1 MTVEE
6 LQAQKDKNSAAWHTA
21 ETPEEK
27 DRLHQENVNLQK
39 QIDSMTGG
47 ASSFNSNTGKWT
59 STPGGQSS
67 GGSSVP
73 AYTAPQNPAAQG
85 QSQNQQTQSQPTQN
99 QQAPAGFQG
108 SASGVQTNTSQ
119 QDQWRAEMNANSIA
133 WHTASP
139 EERKRLEERNKELGA
154 LLGGSVTFDK
164 GTGTWSGTAQSR
176 GDATAS
182 EIQDLLDQWKQAAID
197 QNNASIDYNV
207 QKAVEELERALAD
220 AQPQFKEQQ
229 EQVAKD
235 EMQALDNSALYSE
248 MRGDK
253 GGIGKEQYSSIQN
266 TAAQNSLAIAQAQ
279 TKLATDTQRQIA
291 DLRAQGEFEKANALL
306 TITQNYLTQLTQIK
320 QWAAEYNLS
329 EEQFQESIRQWEA
342 EFQESIR
349 QAGLNYDLNWSQ
361 LTGKLPD
368 GTPTYSAQQDE
379 LNRKIA
385 MGEALLNVGMMPTDD
400 QLSAMGMTREQA
412 QEWIYRAQLQAAAS
426 ASGNGS
432 GSGAGKDEKENE
444 DYVDVY
450 SQMYGLGLRTEE
462 DAYAYLIANDYTD
475 SEASNL
481 AAYYVRAKLP
491 ELQSDDGED
500 VQQTQGRP
508 VENTFGNNGG
518 GIPDSLFSQL
528 THEMKRYS
536 DLGLANAALGLYDQM
551 EGQLSEGQKKQLEK
565 MFDSWGW

>member
-6 LQAQKDKNSAAWHTA
+6 LQAQKDKNSAAWHNAT
-21 ETPEEK
+21 TQEEK
-27 DRLHQENVNLQK
+27 DRLHQENVKLQG

-47 ASSFNSNTGKWT
+47 SSSFNSNTGKWA

-67 GGSSVP
+67 GGSSAP
-73 AYTAPQNPAAQG
+73 AYTAPQNPAAAQG
-85 QSQNQQTQSQPTQN
+85 QSQPVQSPQPQN
-99 QQAPAGFQG
+99 GFQG

-154 LLGGSVTFDK
+154 MLGGSVTFDK
-164 GTGTWSGTAQSR
+164 GTGTWSGTAQSG

-182 EIQDLLDQWKQAAID
+182 EIKDLLDQWKQAAID

-306 TITQNYLTQLTQIK
+306 TITQNYLTQLAQIK

-329 EEQFQESIRQWEA
+329 EEQFQESIRQFEKQFN
-342 EFQESIR
+342 EDMR
-349 QAGLNYDLNWSQ
+349 RYGLNYELNWASIFGQ
-361 LTGKLPD
+361 SPD
-368 GTPTYSAQQDE
+368 GTPTYAAQQDE
-379 LNRKIA
+379 LNRKIN
-385 MGEALLNVGMMPTDD
+385 MGQALLNVGMMPTDD

-412 QEWIYRAQLQAAAS
+412 QEWIYRAQLQAIA
-426 ASGNGS
+426 GNGGGGGGS
-432 GSGAGKDEKENE
+432 GSGDGTGEKD
-444 DYVDVY
+444 YTDVY
-450 SQMYGLGLRTEE
+450 SRMYGLGLTTEE
-462 DAYAYLIANDYTD
+462 DAYAYLLANDYTD
-475 SEASNL
+475 GEASNL
-481 AAYYVRAKLP
+481 ASYYVRTKLP
-491 ELQSDDGED
+491 QLQGDSGDDEAG
-500 VQQTQGRP
+500 TQGKP
-508 VENTFGNNGG
+508 VESTFKDNAS
-518 GIPDSLFSQL
+518 GIPDTLFSQL
-528 THEMKRYS
+528 LHEMKRYS
-536 DLGLANAALGLYDQM
+536 DLGLGDAAAGLYDQM
-551 EGQLSEGQKKQLEK
+551 EGQLSEDQEKQLEQILEK
-565 MFDSWGW
+565 WGW

>member
-1 MTVEE
+1 MTVEA
-6 LQAQKDKNSAAWHTA
+6 LQAQKDKNSAAWHNAT
-21 ETPEEK
+21 TQEEK
-27 DRLHQENVNLQK
+27 ERLHQENVKLQG

-47 ASSFNSNTGKWT
+47 SSGFNSNTGKWT
-59 STPGGQSS
+59 SMPGGQSS
-67 GGSSVP
+67 GGSS
-73 AYTAPQNPAAQG
+73 APQNPAAQG
-85 QSQNQQTQSQPTQN
+85 QSQPVQSPQPQN
-99 QQAPAGFQG
+99 SFRG

-119 QDQWRAEMNANSIA
+119 QDQYLAEMNANSIA

-154 LLGGSVTFDK
+154 MLGGSVTFDK
-164 GTGTWSGTAQSR
+164 GTGTWSGTAQSG

-182 EIQDLLDQWKQAAID
+182 EIKDLLDQWKQAAID

-306 TITQNYLTQLTQIK
+306 TITQNYLTQLAQLK
-320 QWAAEYNLS
+320 QWAAEYNLN
-329 EEQFQESIRQWEA
+329 EKQFQESIRQFEKQFN
-342 EFQESIR
+342 EDMR
-349 QAGLNYDLNWSQ
+349 RYGLDYELSWAQ

-379 LNRKIA
+379 LNRNTD
-385 MGEALLNVGMMPTDD
+385 MGLALLGKGVMPTDD
-400 QLSAMGMTREQA
+400 QLTAMGITKEQA
-412 QEWIYRAQLQAAAS
+412 QELLYRAQLEAAAG
-426 ASGNGS
+426 AGGGNG
-432 GSGAGKDEKENE
+432 GGGNGENPSSS

-450 SQMYGLGLRTEE
+450 SQMYGRGLTTEA
-462 DAYAYLIANDYTD
+462 DAYAYLTANGYTD
-475 SEASNL
+475 GEASNL
-481 AAYYVRAKLP
+481 ASYYVRSKLP
-491 ELQSDDGED
+491 ELQS
-500 VQQTQGRP
+500 
-508 VENTFGNNGG
+508 
-518 GIPDSLFSQL
+518 
-528 THEMKRYS
+528 K
-536 DLGLANAALGLYDQM
+536 
-551 EGQLSEGQKKQLEK
+551 SEGSRVSNQTGDGWVRIPGFSRVTWQELEVMVDRGEVIETYDPKTGKYGYKKNPNYN
-565 MFDSWGW
+565 G

>member
-6 LQAQKDKNSAAWHTA
+6 LQAQKDKNSSAWHNATTQA
-21 ETPEEK
+21 EK
-27 DRLHQENVNLQK
+27 DRLHQENIKLQG

-47 ASSFNSNTGKWT
+47 SSSFNSSTGKWT
-59 STPGGQSS
+59 STPGGQSN
-67 GGSSVP
+67 GGSSAP
-73 AYTAPQNPAAQG
+73 AYTAPQNPAAA
-85 QSQNQQTQSQPTQN
+85 QNQQSQSQSAQN
-99 QQAPAGFQG
+99 QQAQSQQAQSQQAPAGFQG
-108 SASGVQTNTSQ
+108 SATGVQTNTAQ

-154 LLGGSVTFDK
+154 LLGGSVTFDP
-164 GTGTWSGTAQSR
+164 GTGTWSGSAQSR

-182 EIQDLLDQWKQAAID
+182 EIQGLLDQWKQAAID

-207 QKAVEELERALAD
+207 RKAVEELERALAD

-306 TITQNYLTQLTQIK
+306 TITQNYLTQLAQIK

-329 EEQFQESIRQWEA
+329 EEQFQESIRQFEKQFN
-342 EFQESIR
+342 EDMR
-349 QAGLNYDLNWSQ
+349 RYGLDYQLNLAQ

-379 LNRKIA
+379 LERKISL
-385 MGEALLNVGMMPTDD
+385 GETLLNVGMMPTDD

-412 QEWIYRAQLQAAAS
+412 QEWIYRAQLQAAAGGS
-426 ASGNGS
+426 GGGGNGENPS
-432 GSGAGKDEKENE
+432 GG

-450 SQMYGLGLRTEE
+450 SQMYGLGLRTKE

-481 AAYYVRAKLP
+481 AAYYVRTKLP
-491 ELQSDDGED
+491 ELQSGDDATDHGVKQENNN
-500 VQQTQGRP
+500 VTQEVLSDSQYKVVYSTISKYLRGGMDERALEYFERYAGRMT
-508 VENTFGNNGG
+508 EEQAQKLRDLIKGG
-518 GIPDSLFSQL
+518 V
-528 THEMKRYS
+528 
-536 DLGLANAALGLYDQM
+536 
-551 EGQLSEGQKKQLEK
+551 
-565 MFDSWGW
+565 

>member
-6 LQAQKDKNSAAWHTA
+6 LQVQKDKNSAAWHNAT
-21 ETPEEK
+21 TQEEK
-27 DRLHQENVNLQK
+27 DRLHQENVKLQG

-47 ASSFNSNTGKWT
+47 SSSFNSNTGKWT

-67 GGSSVP
+67 GGSSAP

-85 QSQNQQTQSQPTQN
+85 QSQNQPTQD

-119 QDQWRAEMNANSIA
+119 QDQWLAEMNANSIA

-139 EERKRLEERNKELGA
+139 EDKKRLEDRNKELGA

-164 GTGTWSGTAQSR
+164 GTGTWSGTAQSG

-182 EIQDLLDQWKQAAID
+182 EIKDLLDQWKQAAID

-306 TITQNYLTQLTQIK
+306 TITQNYLTQLAQIK

-329 EEQFQESIRQWEA
+329 ESQFQESIRQWEA

-349 QAGLNYDLNWSQ
+349 QAGLNYDLSWAQ

-400 QLSAMGMTREQA
+400 QISAMGMTREQA
-412 QEWIYRAQLQAAAS
+412 QEWIYRAQLQAAAGGS
-426 ASGNGS
+426 GGGGNGENPS
-432 GSGAGKDEKENE
+432 GG

-450 SQMYGLGLRTEE
+450 SQMYGLGLRTKE

-481 AAYYVRAKLP
+481 AAYYVRTKLP

-508 VENTFGNNGG
+508 VENTFGNSGG
-518 GIPDSLFSQL
+518 GVPDSLFSQL

-551 EGQLSEGQKKQLEK
+551 EGQLSEEQKKQLEK

>member
-6 LQAQKDKNSAAWHTA
+6 LQAQKDKNSAAWHNATTQA
-21 ETPEEK
+21 EK
-27 DRLHQENVNLQK
+27 DRLHQENVQLQG

-47 ASSFNSNTGKWT
+47 SSSFNSSTGKWT
-59 STPGGQSS
+59 STPGGQS
-67 GGSSVP
+67 GGGASAP
-73 AYTAPQNPAAQG
+73 AYTAPQNPPAT
-85 QSQNQQTQSQPTQN
+85 QNQQSQSQSAQN
-99 QQAPAGFQG
+99 QQAQSQQAPAGFQG
-108 SASGVQTNTSQ
+108 SATGVQTNTAQ

-154 LLGGSVTFDK
+154 LLGGSVTFDP
-164 GTGTWSGTAQSR
+164 GTGTWSGSAQSR

-182 EIQDLLDQWKQAAID
+182 EIQDLLDKWMQTAID
-197 QNNASIDYNV
+197 QNNAKIDYNV

-229 EQVAKD
+229 EQVARD
-235 EMQALDNSALYSE
+235 EMQSLDNSALYAE

-306 TITQNYLTQLTQIK
+306 TITQNYLTQLAQIK

-329 EEQFQESIRQWEA
+329 EEQFQESIRQFEKQFN
-342 EFQESIR
+342 EDMR
-349 QAGLNYDLNWSQ
+349 RYGLDYQLNLAQ

-379 LNRKIA
+379 LERKISL
-385 MGEALLNVGMMPTDD
+385 GETLLNVGMMPTDD

-412 QEWIYRAQLQAAAS
+412 QEWIYRAQLQAAAGGS
-426 ASGNGS
+426 GGGGNGENPS
-432 GSGAGKDEKENE
+432 GG

-450 SQMYGLGLRTEE
+450 SQMYGLGLRTKE

-481 AAYYVRAKLP
+481 AAYYVRTKLP
-491 ELQSDDGED
+491 ELQSGDDATDHGVKQENNN
-500 VQQTQGRP
+500 VTQEVLSDSQYKVVYSTISKYLRGGMDERALEYFERYAGRMT
-508 VENTFGNNGG
+508 EEQAQKLRDLIKGG
-518 GIPDSLFSQL
+518 V
-528 THEMKRYS
+528 
-536 DLGLANAALGLYDQM
+536 
-551 EGQLSEGQKKQLEK
+551 
-565 MFDSWGW
+565 

>member
-6 LQAQKDKNSAAWHTA
+6 LQAQKDKNSAAWHNAT
-21 ETPEEK
+21 TQEEK
-27 DRLHQENVNLQK
+27 DRLHQENVKLQG

-47 ASSFNSNTGKWT
+47 SSSFNSNTGKWT

-67 GGSSVP
+67 GGSSAP

-85 QSQNQQTQSQPTQN
+85 QSQNQQTQSQPTQD

-119 QDQWRAEMNANSIA
+119 QDQWLAEMNANSIA

-139 EERKRLEERNKELGA
+139 EDKKRLEDRNKELGA

-164 GTGTWSGTAQSR
+164 GTGTWSGTAQSG

-182 EIQDLLDQWKQAAID
+182 EIKDLLDQWKQASID
-197 QNNASIDYNV
+197 KSNNEIDYNV

-306 TITQNYLTQLTQIK
+306 TITQNYLTQLAQLK

-329 EEQFQESIRQWEA
+329 EKQFQESIRQFEKQFN
-342 EFQESIR
+342 EDMR
-349 QAGLNYDLNWSQ
+349 RYGLDYELNWANIFGQ
-361 LTGKLPD
+361 TQD
-368 GTPTYSAQQDE
+368 GTPTYEAQQNE
-379 LNRKIA
+379 LNRKNDQ
-385 MGEALLNVGMMPTDD
+385 GWALLDGGIMPSDD
-400 QLSAMGMTREQA
+400 QLAAMGITKEQA
-412 QEWIYRAQLQAAAS
+412 QEFLYKAQLEAAAGYGG
-426 ASGNGS
+426 GNG
-432 GSGAGKDEKENE
+432 GGGGPGKDEEENE

-450 SQMYGLGLRTEE
+450 SQMYGLGLKTKE

-475 SEASNL
+475 SEAANL
-481 AAYYVRAKLP
+481 AEYYVRTKLP
-491 ELQSDDGED
+491 ELQGDGDDGEPEEERTAGD
-500 VQQTQGRP
+500 TNPLDLIAFLSLSGRLTALIQTGQ
-508 VENTFGNNGG
+508 NTRASNLLDQFKNRLSR
-518 GIPDSLFSQL
+518 DQL
-528 THEMKRYS
+528 
-536 DLGLANAALGLYDQM
+536 L
-551 EGQLSEGQKKQLEK
+551 QLSMLFGP
-565 MFDSWGW
+565 SSGG

>member
-6 LQAQKDKNSAAWHTA
+6 LQAQKDKNSAAWHNATTQA
-21 ETPEEK
+21 EK
-27 DRLHQENVNLQK
+27 DRLHQENVQLQG

-47 ASSFNSNTGKWT
+47 SSSFNSSTGKWT
-59 STPGGQSS
+59 STPGGQNN
-67 GGSSVP
+67 GGSSAP
-73 AYTAPQNPAAQG
+73 AYTAPQNSAAQG
-85 QSQNQQTQSQPTQN
+85 QSQNQQTQSQPAQN

-108 SASGVQTNTSQ
+108 SATGVQTNTSR

-164 GTGTWSGTAQSR
+164 GTGTWSGTAQSG

-182 EIQDLLDQWKQAAID
+182 EIKDLLDQWKQASID
-197 QNNASIDYNV
+197 KSNNEIDYNV

-306 TITQNYLTQLTQIK
+306 TITQNYLTQLAQIK

-349 QAGLNYDLNWSQ
+349 QAGLNYDLSWAQ

-412 QEWIYRAQLQAAAS
+412 QEWIYRAQLQAAAGGS
-426 ASGNGS
+426 GGGGNGENPS
-432 GSGAGKDEKENE
+432 GG

-450 SQMYGLGLRTEE
+450 SQMYGLGLRTKE

-481 AAYYVRAKLP
+481 AAYYVRTKLP
-491 ELQSDDGED
+491 ELQSGDDATDHGVKQENNN
-500 VQQTQGRP
+500 VTQEVLSDSQYKVVYSTISKYLRGGMDERALEYFERYAGRMT
-508 VENTFGNNGG
+508 EEQAQKLRDLIKGG
-518 GIPDSLFSQL
+518 V
-528 THEMKRYS
+528 
-536 DLGLANAALGLYDQM
+536 
-551 EGQLSEGQKKQLEK
+551 
-565 MFDSWGW
+565 

>member
-6 LQAQKDKNSAAWHTA
+6 LQAQKDKNSAAWHNAT
-21 ETPEEK
+21 TQEEK
-27 DRLHQENVNLQK
+27 DRLHQENVKLQG

-47 ASSFNSNTGKWT
+47 SSSFNSNTGKWT

-67 GGSSVP
+67 GGSSAP

-85 QSQNQQTQSQPTQN
+85 QSQNQPTQD

-119 QDQWRAEMNANSIA
+119 QDQWLAEMNANSIA

-139 EERKRLEERNKELGA
+139 EDKKRLEDRNKELGA

-164 GTGTWSGTAQSR
+164 GTGTWSGTAQSG

-182 EIQDLLDQWKQAAID
+182 EIKDLLDQWKQASID
-197 QNNASIDYNV
+197 KSNDEIDYNV

-291 DLRAQGEFEKANALL
+291 DLRAQGEFEKANAML
-306 TITQNYLTQLTQIK
+306 TITQNYLTQLAQIK

-329 EEQFQESIRQWEA
+329 ESQFQESIRQWEA

-349 QAGLNYDLNWSQ
+349 QAGLNYDLSWAQ

-412 QEWIYRAQLQAAAS
+412 QEWIYRAQLQAAAG
-426 ASGNGS
+426 GNG
-432 GSGAGKDEKENE
+432 GGGNGAADEDGTGE
-444 DYVDVY
+444 YVDIYQRMFDMGIRDEQRAV
-450 SQMYGLGLRTEE
+450 
-462 DAYAYLIANDYTD
+462 AYLMDDKYNNYT
-475 SEASNL
+475 SGEAETL
-481 AAYYVRAKLP
+481 AAYYIRKVLP

-518 GIPDSLFSQL
+518 GIPDTLFSQL

-536 DLGLANAALGLYDQM
+536 DLGLASAALGLYDQM
-551 EGQLSEGQKKQLEK
+551 EGQLSEEQKKQLEK

>member
-6 LQAQKDKNSAAWHTA
+6 LQAQKDKNSAAWHNATTQA
-21 ETPEEK
+21 EK
-27 DRLHQENVNLQK
+27 DRLHQENVQLQG

-47 ASSFNSNTGKWT
+47 SSSFNSSTGKWT
-59 STPGGQSS
+59 STPGGQS
-67 GGSSVP
+67 GGGASAP
-73 AYTAPQNPAAQG
+73 AYTAPQNPPAT
-85 QSQNQQTQSQPTQN
+85 QNQQSQSQSAQN
-99 QQAPAGFQG
+99 QQAQSQQAPAGFQG
-108 SASGVQTNTSQ
+108 SATGVQTNTAQ

-154 LLGGSVTFDK
+154 LLGGSVTFDP
-164 GTGTWSGTAQSR
+164 GTGTWSGSAQSR

-182 EIQDLLDQWKQAAID
+182 EIQDLLDKWMQTAID
-197 QNNASIDYNV
+197 QNNAKIDYNV

-229 EQVAKD
+229 EQVARD
-235 EMQALDNSALYSE
+235 EMQSLDNSALYAE

-306 TITQNYLTQLTQIK
+306 TITQNYLTQLAQIK

-329 EEQFQESIRQWEA
+329 EEQFQESIRQFEKQFN
-342 EFQESIR
+342 EDMR
-349 QAGLNYDLNWSQ
+349 RYGLNYELNWASIFGQ
-361 LTGKLPD
+361 SPD
-368 GTPTYSAQQDE
+368 GTPTYAAQQDE
-379 LNRKIA
+379 LNRKIN
-385 MGEALLNVGMMPTDD
+385 MGQALLGWGVMPTDD
-400 QLSAMGMTREQA
+400 QLAAMGMTREQA
-412 QEWIYRAQLQAAAS
+412 QEILYNAQLQAA
-426 ASGNGS
+426 S
-432 GSGAGKDEKENE
+432 GSGGGGDDDDTAGG

-450 SQMYGLGLRTEE
+450 SRMYGLGLRTKE

-481 AAYYVRAKLP
+481 ASYYVRTKLP
-491 ELQSDDGED
+491 ELQSGGDGD
-500 VQQTQGRP
+500 VQQAQGRP
-508 VENTFGNNGG
+508 VENTFENSGG
-518 GIPDSLFSQL
+518 GIPDTLFSQL

-551 EGQLSEGQKKQLEK
+551 EGQLSEEQKKQLEK

>member
-6 LQAQKDKNSAAWHTA
+6 LQAQKDKNSSAWHNATTQA
-21 ETPEEK
+21 EK
-27 DRLHQENVNLQK
+27 DRLHQENIKLQG

-47 ASSFNSNTGKWT
+47 SSSFNSNTGKWT
-59 STPGGQSS
+59 STPGGQSN
-67 GGSSVP
+67 GGSSAP

-85 QSQNQQTQSQPTQN
+85 QSRNPPAQNQQTQSQQVPT
-99 QQAPAGFQG
+99 GFQG
-108 SASGVQTNTSQ
+108 SATGVQTNTAQ

-154 LLGGSVTFDK
+154 LLGGNVTFDK
-164 GTGTWSGTAQSR
+164 GTGTWSGTAQSG

-182 EIQDLLDQWKQAAID
+182 EIKDLLDQWKQASID
-197 QNNASIDYNV
+197 KSNNEIDYNV

-291 DLRAQGEFEKANALL
+291 DLRAQGEFEKANAML
-306 TITQNYLTQLTQIK
+306 TITQNYLTQLAQIK

-329 EEQFQESIRQWEA
+329 ESQFQESIRQWEA

-349 QAGLNYDLNWSQ
+349 QAGLNYDLSWAQ

-412 QEWIYRAQLQAAAS
+412 QEWIYRAQLQAAAGGS
-426 ASGNGS
+426 GGGGNGENPS
-432 GSGAGKDEKENE
+432 GG

-450 SQMYGLGLRTEE
+450 SQMYGLGLRTKE

-481 AAYYVRAKLP
+481 AAYYVRTKLP

-508 VENTFGNNGG
+508 VENTFGNSGVG
-518 GIPDSLFSQL
+518 VPDSLFSQL

-536 DLGLANAALGLYDQM
+536 DLGLSNAALGLYDQM
-551 EGQLSEGQKKQLEK
+551 EGQLSEEQKKQLEK

>member
-6 LQAQKDKNSAAWHTA
+6 LQAQKDKNSAAWHNAT
-21 ETPEEK
+21 TQEEK
-27 DRLHQENVNLQK
+27 DRLHQENVKLQG

-47 ASSFNSNTGKWT
+47 SSSFNSNTGKWA

-67 GGSSVP
+67 GGSSAP
-73 AYTAPQNPAAQG
+73 AYTAPQNPAAAQG
-85 QSQNQQTQSQPTQN
+85 QSQPVQSPQPQN
-99 QQAPAGFQG
+99 GFQG

-154 LLGGSVTFDK
+154 MLGGSVTFDK
-164 GTGTWSGTAQSR
+164 GTGTWRGTAQSG

-182 EIQDLLDQWKQAAID
+182 EIKDLLDQWKQAAID

-306 TITQNYLTQLTQIK
+306 TITQNYLTQLAQLK
-320 QWAAEYNLS
+320 QWAAEYNLN
-329 EEQFQESIRQWEA
+329 EKQFQESIRQFEKQFN
-342 EFQESIR
+342 EDMR
-349 QAGLNYDLNWSQ
+349 RYGLDYELNWASIFGQ
-361 LTGKLPD
+361 SPD
-368 GTPTYSAQQDE
+368 GTPTYAAQQDE
-379 LNRKIA
+379 LNRKIN
-385 MGEALLNVGMMPTDD
+385 MGQALLGWGVMPTDD
-400 QLSAMGMTREQA
+400 QLAAMGMTREQA
-412 QEWIYRAQLQAAAS
+412 QEILYNAQLQAA
-426 ASGNGS
+426 S
-432 GSGAGKDEKENE
+432 GSGGGGDGDDTAGG

-450 SQMYGLGLRTEE
+450 SRMYGLGLRTKE

-481 AAYYVRAKLP
+481 ASYYVKTKLP
-491 ELQSDDGED
+491 ELQPGDDATDQGLKQENNNVTQEVLSDSQYKVVYSTISKYLRGGMDERALEYFERYA
-500 VQQTQGRP
+500 GRMT
-508 VENTFGNNGG
+508 EEQAQKLRDLIKGG
-518 GIPDSLFSQL
+518 V
-528 THEMKRYS
+528 
-536 DLGLANAALGLYDQM
+536 
-551 EGQLSEGQKKQLEK
+551 
-565 MFDSWGW
+565 

>member
-6 LQAQKDKNSAAWHTA
+6 LQAQKDKNSAAWHNAT
-21 ETPEEK
+21 TQEEK
-27 DRLHQENVNLQK
+27 DRLHQENVKLQG

-47 ASSFNSNTGKWT
+47 SSSFNSNTGKWT

-67 GGSSVP
+67 GGSSAP
-73 AYTAPQNPAAQG
+73 AYTAPQNPAAAQG
-85 QSQNQQTQSQPTQN
+85 QSQPVQSPQPQN
-99 QQAPAGFQG
+99 GFQG

-154 LLGGSVTFDK
+154 MLGGSVTFDK
-164 GTGTWSGTAQSR
+164 GTGTWSGTAQSG

-182 EIQDLLDQWKQAAID
+182 EIKDLLDQWKQAAID

-306 TITQNYLTQLTQIK
+306 TITQNYLTQLAQLK
-320 QWAAEYNLS
+320 QWAAEYNLN
-329 EEQFQESIRQWEA
+329 EKQFQESIRQFEKQFN
-342 EFQESIR
+342 EDMR
-349 QAGLNYDLNWSQ
+349 RYGLNYELNWASIFGQ
-361 LTGKLPD
+361 SPD
-368 GTPTYSAQQDE
+368 GTPTYAAQQDE
-379 LNRKIA
+379 LNRKIN
-385 MGEALLNVGMMPTDD
+385 MGQALLGWGVMPTDD
-400 QLSAMGMTREQA
+400 QLAAMGMTREQA
-412 QEWIYRAQLQAAAS
+412 QEILYNAQLQAA
-426 ASGNGS
+426 S
-432 GSGAGKDEKENE
+432 GSGGGGNGAADEDGTGE
-444 DYVDVY
+444 YVDIYQRMFDMGIRDEQRAV
-450 SQMYGLGLRTEE
+450 
-462 DAYAYLIANDYTD
+462 AYLMDDKYNNYT
-475 SEASNL
+475 SGEAETL
-481 AAYYVRAKLP
+481 AAYYIRKVLP

-518 GIPDSLFSQL
+518 GIPDTLFSQL

>member
-21 ETPEEK
+21 TTQEEK
-27 DRLHQENVNLQK
+27 DRLHQENVKLQG
-39 QIDSMTGG
+39 QIDSITGG
-47 ASSFNSNTGKWT
+47 SSSFNSSTGKWT
-59 STPGGQSS
+59 STPGGQS
-67 GGSSVP
+67 GGGASAP
-73 AYTAPQNPAAQG
+73 AYTAPQNPPAT
-85 QSQNQQTQSQPTQN
+85 QNQQSQSQSAQN
-99 QQAPAGFQG
+99 QQAQSQQAPAGFQG
-108 SASGVQTNTSQ
+108 SATGVQTNTSQ

-139 EERKRLEERNKELGA
+139 EERKRLEERNRELGA

-164 GTGTWSGTAQSR
+164 GTGTWSGSAQSR

-182 EIQDLLDQWKQAAID
+182 EIQNLMDKWMQVSID
-197 QNNASIDYNV
+197 KSNNDIDYNV
-207 QKAVEELERALAD
+207 QKAVAELERALAD

-229 EQVAKD
+229 EQVARD

-306 TITQNYLTQLTQIK
+306 TITQNYLTQLAQIK

-329 EEQFQESIRQWEA
+329 ESQFQESIRQWEA

-349 QAGLNYDLNWSQ
+349 QAGLNYDLSWAQ

-385 MGEALLNVGMMPTDD
+385 MGEALLNMGMMPTDD
-400 QLSAMGMTREQA
+400 QLSAMGMTQEQA
-412 QEWIYRAQLQAAAS
+412 QEWIYRAQLQAAA
-426 ASGNGS
+426 G
-432 GSGAGKDEKENE
+432 GAGGGGDDEADPGE
-444 DYVDVY
+444 YVDIYQRMFDMGIRDEQRAVAFLMDDKYNNY
-450 SQMYGLGLRTEE
+450 SSG
-462 DAYAYLIANDYTD
+462 
-475 SEASNL
+475 EAETL
-481 AAYYVRAKLP
+481 AAYYIRKVLP
-491 ELQSDDGED
+491 ELQS
-500 VQQTQGRP
+500 
-508 VENTFGNNGG
+508 GG
-518 GIPDSLFSQL
+518 GDDTTPGVKPDGDNVAQEVLTDSQYKVVYSTISKYL
-528 THEMKRYS
+528 RGGMNEHALEYFERYAGRMTEEQAQK
-536 DLGLANAALGLYDQM
+536 LRELI
-551 EGQLSEGQKKQLEK
+551 EGGA
-565 MFDSWGW
+565 

>member
-6 LQAQKDKNSAAWHTA
+6 LQAQKDKNSAAWHNATTQA
-21 ETPEEK
+21 EK
-27 DRLHQENVNLQK
+27 DRLHQENVKLQG

-47 ASSFNSNTGKWT
+47 SSSFNSNTGKWT

-67 GGSSVP
+67 GGSSAP

-85 QSQNQQTQSQPTQN
+85 QSQNQQTQSQPTQD

-119 QDQWRAEMNANSIA
+119 QDQWLAEMNANSIA

-139 EERKRLEERNKELGA
+139 EDKKRLEDRNKELGA

-164 GTGTWSGTAQSR
+164 GTGTWSGTAQSG

-182 EIQDLLDQWKQAAID
+182 EIKDLLDQWKQASID
-197 QNNASIDYNV
+197 KSNNEIDYNV

-306 TITQNYLTQLTQIK
+306 TITQNYLTQLAQLK
-320 QWAAEYNLS
+320 QWAAEYNLN
-329 EEQFQESIRQWEA
+329 EKQFQESIRQFEKQFN
-342 EFQESIR
+342 EDMR
-349 QAGLNYDLNWSQ
+349 RYGLNYELNWASIFGQ
-361 LTGKLPD
+361 SPD
-368 GTPTYSAQQDE
+368 GTPTYAAQQDE
-379 LNRKIA
+379 LNRKIN
-385 MGEALLNVGMMPTDD
+385 MGQALLGWGVMPTDD
-400 QLSAMGMTREQA
+400 QLAAMGMTREQA
-412 QEWIYRAQLQAAAS
+412 QEWIYRAQLQAAAGGS
-426 ASGNGS
+426 GGGNG
-432 GSGAGKDEKENE
+432 GGGGPGKDEEENE

-450 SQMYGLGLRTEE
+450 SQMYGLGLKTEE

-475 SEASNL
+475 SEAANL
-481 AAYYVRAKLP
+481 AAYYVRTKLP
-491 ELQSDDGED
+491 ELQS
-500 VQQTQGRP
+500 
-508 VENTFGNNGG
+508 
-518 GIPDSLFSQL
+518 
-528 THEMKRYS
+528 K
-536 DLGLANAALGLYDQM
+536 
-551 EGQLSEGQKKQLEK
+551 SEGSRVSNQTGDGWVRIPGFSRVTWQELEVMVDRGEVIETYDPKTGKYGYKKNPNYN
-565 MFDSWGW
+565 G

>member
-6 LQAQKDKNSAAWHTA
+6 LQAQKDKNSAAWHNAT
-21 ETPEEK
+21 TQEEK
-27 DRLHQENVNLQK
+27 DRLHQENVKLQG

-47 ASSFNSNTGKWT
+47 SSSFNSNTGKWT

-67 GGSSVP
+67 GGSSAP

-139 EERKRLEERNKELGA
+139 EDKKRLEDRNKELGA

-164 GTGTWSGTAQSR
+164 GTGTWSGTAQSG

-182 EIQDLLDQWKQAAID
+182 EIKDLLDQWKQASID
-197 QNNASIDYNV
+197 KSNNEIDYNV

-306 TITQNYLTQLTQIK
+306 TITQNYLTQLAQLK
-320 QWAAEYNLS
+320 QWAAEYNLN
-329 EEQFQESIRQWEA
+329 EKQFQESIRQFEKQFN
-342 EFQESIR
+342 EDMR
-349 QAGLNYDLNWSQ
+349 RYGLNYELNWASIFGQ
-361 LTGKLPD
+361 SPD
-368 GTPTYSAQQDE
+368 GTPTYAAQQDE
-379 LNRKIA
+379 LNRKIN
-385 MGEALLNVGMMPTDD
+385 MGQALLGWGVMPTDD
-400 QLSAMGMTREQA
+400 QLAAMGMTREQA
-412 QEWIYRAQLQAAAS
+412 QEILYNAQLQAA
-426 ASGNGS
+426 S
-432 GSGAGKDEKENE
+432 GSGGGGNGAADEDGTGE
-444 DYVDVY
+444 YVDIYQRMFDMGIRDEQRAV
-450 SQMYGLGLRTEE
+450 
-462 DAYAYLIANDYTD
+462 AYLMDDKYNNYT
-475 SEASNL
+475 SGEAETL
-481 AAYYVRAKLP
+481 AAYYIRKVLP

-508 VENTFGNNGG
+508 VENTFGNSGG
-518 GIPDSLFSQL
+518 GVPDSLFSQL

-551 EGQLSEGQKKQLEK
+551 EGQLSEEQKKQLEK

>member
-6 LQAQKDKNSAAWHTA
+6 LQAQKDKNSAAWHNAT
-21 ETPEEK
+21 TQEEK
-27 DRLHQENVNLQK
+27 DRLHQENVKLQG

-47 ASSFNSNTGKWT
+47 SSSFNSNTGKWT

-67 GGSSVP
+67 GGSSAP
-73 AYTAPQNPAAQG
+73 AYTAPQNPAAAQG
-85 QSQNQQTQSQPTQN
+85 QSQPVQSPQPQN
-99 QQAPAGFQG
+99 GFQG

-154 LLGGSVTFDK
+154 MLGGSVTFDK
-164 GTGTWSGTAQSR
+164 GTGTWSGTAQSG

-182 EIQDLLDQWKQAAID
+182 EIKDLLDQWKQASID
-197 QNNASIDYNV
+197 KSNNEIDYNV

-306 TITQNYLTQLTQIK
+306 TITQNYLTQLAQLK
-320 QWAAEYNLS
+320 QWAAEYNLN
-329 EEQFQESIRQWEA
+329 EKQFQESIRQFEKQFN
-342 EFQESIR
+342 EDMRRYGLDYELNL
-349 QAGLNYDLNWSQ
+349 AGMM
-361 LTGKLPD
+361 GKFSD

-379 LNRKIA
+379 LNRKTD
-385 MGEALLNVGMMPTDD
+385 MGLALLGKGVMPTDD
-400 QLSAMGMTREQA
+400 QLTAMGITKEQA
-412 QEWIYRAQLQAAAS
+412 QELLYRAQLEAAAG
-426 ASGNGS
+426 AGGGNG
-432 GSGAGKDEKENE
+432 GGGNGENPSSS

-450 SQMYGLGLRTEE
+450 SQMYGLGLKTKE

-475 SEASNL
+475 SEAANL
-481 AAYYVRAKLP
+481 AEYYVRTKLP
-491 ELQSDDGED
+491 ELQGDGDDGEPEEERTAGD
-500 VQQTQGRP
+500 TNPLDLIAFLSLSGRLTALIQTGQ
-508 VENTFGNNGG
+508 NTRASNLLDQFKNRLSR
-518 GIPDSLFSQL
+518 DQL
-528 THEMKRYS
+528 
-536 DLGLANAALGLYDQM
+536 L
-551 EGQLSEGQKKQLEK
+551 QLSMLFGP
-565 MFDSWGW
+565 SSGG

>member
-6 LQAQKDKNSAAWHTA
+6 LQAQKDKNSAAWHNAT
-21 ETPEEK
+21 TQEEK
-27 DRLHQENVNLQK
+27 DRLHQENVKLQG

-47 ASSFNSNTGKWT
+47 SSSFNSNTGKWA

-67 GGSSVP
+67 GGSSAP
-73 AYTAPQNPAAQG
+73 AYTAPQNPAAAQG
-85 QSQNQQTQSQPTQN
+85 QSQPVQSPQPQN
-99 QQAPAGFQG
+99 GFQG

-154 LLGGSVTFDK
+154 MLGGSVTFDK
-164 GTGTWSGTAQSR
+164 GTGTWSGTAQSG

-182 EIQDLLDQWKQAAID
+182 EIKDLLDQWKQAAID

-306 TITQNYLTQLTQIK
+306 TITQNYLTQLAQIK
-320 QWAAEYNLS
+320 QWAAEYNLN
-329 EEQFQESIRQWEA
+329 EKQFQESIRQWEA

-349 QAGLNYDLNWSQ
+349 QAGLNYDLSWAQ

-412 QEWIYRAQLQAAAS
+412 QEWIYRAQLQAAA
-426 ASGNGS
+426 GGS
-432 GSGAGKDEKENE
+432 GGGGDDDDTADG

-450 SQMYGLGLRTEE
+450 SQMYGLGLRTKE

-481 AAYYVRAKLP
+481 AAYYVRTKLP
-491 ELQSDDGED
+491 ELQSGDDATDPGVKQENNN
-500 VQQTQGRP
+500 VTQEVLSDSQYKVVYSTISKYLRGGMDERALEYFERYAGRMT
-508 VENTFGNNGG
+508 EEQAQKLRDLIKGG
-518 GIPDSLFSQL
+518 V
-528 THEMKRYS
+528 
-536 DLGLANAALGLYDQM
+536 
-551 EGQLSEGQKKQLEK
+551 
-565 MFDSWGW
+565 

>member
-6 LQAQKDKNSAAWHTA
+6 LQAQKDKNSAAWHNATTQA
-21 ETPEEK
+21 EK
-27 DRLHQENVNLQK
+27 DRLHQENVKLQG

-47 ASSFNSNTGKWT
+47 SSSFNSNTGKWT
-59 STPGGQSS
+59 SMPGGQSS
-67 GGSSVP
+67 GGSSAP

-85 QSQNQQTQSQPTQN
+85 QSQNPPAQN
-99 QQAPAGFQG
+99 QQAQSPQAPTGFQG
-108 SASGVQTNTSQ
+108 SATGVQTNTAQ

-154 LLGGSVTFDK
+154 LLGGNVTFDP
-164 GTGTWSGTAQSR
+164 GTGTWNGSAQSR

-182 EIQDLLDQWKQAAID
+182 EIQGLLDQWKQASID
-197 QNNASIDYNV
+197 KSNNEIDYNV
-207 QKAVEELERALAD
+207 QKAVAELERALAD

-306 TITQNYLTQLTQIK
+306 TITQNYLTQLAQLK
-320 QWAAEYNLS
+320 QWAAEYNLN
-329 EEQFQESIRQWEA
+329 EKQFQESIRQFEKQFN
-342 EFQESIR
+342 EDMR
-349 QAGLNYDLNWSQ
+349 RYGLDYQLNLAQ

-412 QEWIYRAQLQAAAS
+412 QEWIYRAQLQAAAGG
-426 ASGNGS
+426 SGGGGS
-432 GSGAGKDEKENE
+432 GSGDGTGEKD
-444 DYVDVY
+444 YTDVY
-450 SQMYGLGLRTEE
+450 SRMYGLGLMTEE
-462 DAYAYLIANDYTD
+462 DAYAYLLANDYTD
-475 SEASNL
+475 GEASNL
-481 AAYYVRAKLP
+481 ASYYVRSKLP
-491 ELQSDDGED
+491 ELQGDGDDGEPEEERTAGD
-500 VQQTQGRP
+500 TNPLDLIAFLSLSGRLTALIQTGQ
-508 VENTFGNNGG
+508 NTRASNLLDQFKNRLSR
-518 GIPDSLFSQL
+518 DQL
-528 THEMKRYS
+528 
-536 DLGLANAALGLYDQM
+536 L
-551 EGQLSEGQKKQLEK
+551 QLSMLFGP
-565 MFDSWGW
+565 SSGG